1 MSSEPRPGDPV
12 RLAEAATGMAAGS
25 LGVLVGWYAND
36 EEPEALV
43 NFWDGGPLR
52 VPADLVESHGCARGS
67 T

>member
-1 MSSEPRPGDPV
+1 
-12 RLAEAATGMAAGS
+12 MAAGS

-43 NFWDGGPLR
+43 NFWDGAR
-52 VPADLVESHGCARGS
+52 CGCPP